1 MATSKESF
9 NLVFFPAYPRC
20 LVPMDF
26 GEMNRSVRES
36 DFRDTFPLAPSACPI
51 GFPQSGKFAN
61 PRSNRECFNVCDWA
75 NELKVHGAMVPK
87 ADGVRQWERARA
99 LHTCLCIAE

>member
-75 NELKVHGAMVPK
+75 NELEVHGPWSQKQMAFVNGK
-87 ADGVRQWERARA
+87 EQGRYTRASA
-99 LHTCLCIAE
+99 